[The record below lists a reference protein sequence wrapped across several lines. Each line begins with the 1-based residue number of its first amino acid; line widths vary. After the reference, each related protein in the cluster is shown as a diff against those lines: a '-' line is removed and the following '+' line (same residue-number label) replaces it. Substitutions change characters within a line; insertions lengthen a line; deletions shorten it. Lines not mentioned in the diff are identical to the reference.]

1 VGLGIEDLDREVVRE
16 ALRLWGSARPPAN
29 RAQALRL
36 LREALGAPGAVRALL
51 DRGPAGVRDAFA
63 TLATGGPQP
72 VDALLDRGWWGRGTL
87 PPPLDWLQRRALVAP
102 VDGVVHP
109 VEEARAAFLD
119 EPRPPPAPATP
130 PTLFTARDLD
140 PDPDPAP
147 AEAEPAPPDPPG
159 DAAAGAGVRVE
170 AVGCVVVVA
179 APEAL
184 HRVLTAPGTGLRG
197 VAPTVAVS
205 DKGPAAVSA
214 ALRAAGVD
222 LAAEAVAAE
231 EGAPA
236 LPLVA
241 EEAVGPRA
249 VRALLERA
257 VEDGRQVRLR
267 YFASSRGGAATDRVV
282 DPWSFRDDLLRGWC
296 HLRVDERTFALDRI
310 GLARLLPSPVDH
322 PRP

>member
-1 VGLGIEDLDREVVRE
+1 M
-16 ALRLWGSARPPAN
+16 
-29 RAQALRL
+29 
-36 LREALGAPGAVRALL
+36 
-51 DRGPAGVRDAFA
+51 
-63 TLATGGPQP
+63 
-72 VDALLDRGWWGRGTL
+72 
-87 PPPLDWLQRRALVAP
+87 
-102 VDGVVHP
+102 
-109 VEEARAAFLD
+109 
-119 EPRPPPAPATP
+119 
-130 PTLFTARDLD
+130 
-140 PDPDPAP
+140 
-147 AEAEPAPPDPPG
+147 
-159 DAAAGAGVRVE
+159 
-170 AVGCVVVVA
+170 VVVG

-184 HRVLTAPGTGLRG
+184 HRVLTAPGAGLRG

-231 EGAPA
+231 VGAPA

-310 GLARLLPSPVDH
+310 GLAHLLPSPVDH
-322 PRP
+322 PAP